1 MTVRLMAAEEE
12 LGRERREHGRTRE
25 QLSAAATQLDQL
37 ALLEAQL
44 EVYQADFNA
53 EREARERIAGEK
65 ADLEEQLRKVAA
77 RAASPRR
84 PTDLAPVQAGA
95 GAGAGLHKAPAS
107 APPPPLGRR
116 DSQGT
121 GRAMFLT
128 NGARERLHTATAHA
142 HHQDQQFDNIPAT
155 VNTRCVLG
163 LHTVVPSNP

>member
-77 RAASPRR
+77 QAASPRR
-84 PTDLAPVQAGA
+84 PTDLAPVQA

-128 NGARERLHTATAHA
+128 NGARERLHPTTAHA

-163 LHTVVPSNP
+163 PHTE

>member
-25 QLSAAATQLDQL
+25 QLAGAATQLDQL

-77 RAASPRR
+77 QAASPRR

-95 GAGAGLHKAPAS
+95 GAGLHKPPAS

-128 NGARERLHTATAHA
+128 NGARERLHPATAHA

-155 VNTRCVLG
+155 VNTRCELG
-163 LHTVVPSNP
+163 LHSE

>member
-25 QLSAAATQLDQL
+25 QLAGAATQLDQL

-77 RAASPRR
+77 QAASPRR

-95 GAGAGLHKAPAS
+95 GAGAGLHKPPAS

-128 NGARERLHTATAHA
+128 NGARERLHPATAHA

-155 VNTRCVLG
+155 VNTRCELG
-163 LHTVVPSNP
+163 LHSE

>member
-12 LGRERREHGRTRE
+12 LGRERREHGRCRE

-128 NGARERLHTATAHA
+128 NGARERLPPATAHA

-163 LHTVVPSNP
+163 LHTE